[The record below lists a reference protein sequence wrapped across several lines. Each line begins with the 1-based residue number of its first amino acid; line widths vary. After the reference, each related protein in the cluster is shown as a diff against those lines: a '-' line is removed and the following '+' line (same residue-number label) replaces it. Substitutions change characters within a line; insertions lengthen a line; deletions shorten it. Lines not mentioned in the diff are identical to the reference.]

1 MPSVAE
7 RVVILG
13 TGGTI
18 AGVADASRSG
28 YRAAQLG
35 VEQLVAA
42 VPALAGVAA
51 AGGLECEQLAQVDS
65 KDMTHELWQQL
76 AQRCA
81 QHLARA
87 EIAGVV
93 VTHGSDTLEET
104 AYFLH
109 RVLAPAK
116 PLVLTAAM
124 RPATALHADG
134 PQNLLDAV
142 TLARSGAAQGW
153 RGVLAVLA
161 AQVWA
166 GAELRK
172 LHGWRLDAFA
182 GGAAGALGAWVGG
195 RLERWRDA
203 PATPP
208 LGLDAIAAEPAHWP
222 RVEVVASHA
231 GATAGLVDALCA
243 SGVDGLV
250 VAATGGGSVHA
261 ALLPAL
267 QRARAAGVGVV
278 VVSRCAWGPALA
290 ADRSEADWRTPWQA
304 RIDLLLDLLRQRQ
317 ARQTGRGRP
326 SRPRAA

>member
-1 MPSVAE
+1 MPRGAE
-7 RVVILG
+7 RVVVLA

-18 AGVADASRSG
+18 AGVADASGVG

-35 VEQLVAA
+35 VGQLLGA
-42 VPALAGVAA
+42 VPALAGLAE
-51 AGGLECEQLAQVDS
+51 AGGIEAEQLAQVDS
-65 KDMTHELWQQL
+65 KDMTHALWQRL

-87 EIAGVV
+87 EVAGVV

-116 PLVLTAAM
+116 PLVLTAAL

-142 TLARSGAAQGW
+142 TLARDGGREGGPGGW
-153 RGVLAVLA
+153 RGVLV
-161 AQVWA
+161 VVGGSVHA

-182 GGAAGALGAWVGG
+182 GGAAGPLGAFVGG
-195 RLERWRDA
+195 RLQRWREA
-203 PATPP
+203 PATTP
-208 LGLDAIAAEPAHWP
+208 LGLDAIAADPAHWP

-231 GATAGLVDALCA
+231 GAGPGVVDALCA
-243 SGVDGLV
+243 AGVDGLV
-250 VAATGGGSVHA
+250 VAATGSGTVHE

-267 QRARAAGVGVV
+267 ERAHDAGVAVA
-278 VVSRCAWGPALA
+278 VVSRCAYGPVTVG
-290 ADRSEADWRTPWQA
+290 SEAPDWRTPWQA
-304 RIDLLLDLLRQRQ
+304 RIDLLLQRL
-317 ARQTGRGRP
+317 AE
-326 SRPRAA
+326 AASPL

>member
-1 MPSVAE
+1 MPSATE

-18 AGVADASRSG
+18 AGVADASGVG

-42 VPALAGVAA
+42 VPALAGLAA
-51 AGGLECEQLAQVDS
+51 AGALECEQLAQVDS
-65 KDMTHELWQQL
+65 KDMTHALWQRL

-81 QHLARA
+81 QHLARV
-87 EIAGVV
+87 EVAGVV

-109 RVLAPAK
+109 RVLAPDR

-142 TLARSGAAQGW
+142 TLAHSGAAQGW
-153 RGVLAVLA
+153 CGVLAVLA
-161 AQVWA
+161 GQVWA

-172 LHGWRLDAFA
+172 LHAGRLDAFA
-182 GGAAGALGAWVGG
+182 GGAAGPLGAWVGA
-195 RLERWRDA
+195 RLERWREL

-208 LGLDAIAAEPAHWP
+208 LGLAAIAADPAQWP

-231 GATAGLVDALCA
+231 GAGPGVVDALCA
-243 SGVDGLV
+243 AGVDGLV
-250 VAATGGGSVHA
+250 VAATGGGTVHA
-261 ALLPAL
+261 ALRPAL
-267 QRARAAGVGVV
+267 ERARAAGVAVA
-278 VVSRCAWGPALA
+278 VVSRCAWGPALDTETRA
-290 ADRSEADWRTPWQA
+290 ADWRTPWQA
-304 RIDLLLDLLRQRQ
+304 RIDLLLQRL
-317 ARQTGRGRP
+317 AERP
-326 SRPRAA
+326 GVPPGPWP